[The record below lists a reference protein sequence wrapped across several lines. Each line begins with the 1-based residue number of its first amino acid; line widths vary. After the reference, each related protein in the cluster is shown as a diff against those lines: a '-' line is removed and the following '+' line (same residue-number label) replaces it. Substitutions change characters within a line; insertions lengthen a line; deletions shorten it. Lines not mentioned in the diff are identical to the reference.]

1 MNKLYSILAATILLS
16 AANPTAQAAV
26 HVSVDFF
33 HDRLEDYG
41 DWREVGDYGYV
52 WQPREVSRNWRP
64 YSDGRWLYTDAGWTW
79 DSEEPYAW
87 AVYHYGRWAR
97 VDRVGWVWVPGTEW
111 GPAWVSWRRSS
122 RHVGWAPLPPDAEFD
137 RSVGFSVRVD
147 ADYDIGPTNYNFV
160 DVRDFGSQRLRSVI
174 VRPQENITIIRNTT
188 NITNITYVNNVVYN
202 QGPQYDTISRQSR
215 EPIRQLKLER
225 SQELDADPGTV
236 RAEQLRSR
244 VQGDSL
250 RVVSLP
256 VDAKAATAPKK
267 VVAKVEKAE
276 VDRGW
281 KNAGSAAEVAKLR
294 TKIKSEPAIAAE
306 PAPQPKKDKA
316 AEAPAVVPPAP
327 VPAEKPVKGKGKN
340 ADKPKDATSPEVAPV
355 APPAPVEKPVKGNGK
370 NVDKPKDA
378 TSPEVAPVAPPKPSE
393 KPVKGKPKKGD
404 QPKDTAVPEAA
415 PVTPTPEPSAKP
427 TKGKIKSADK
437 PKPPVEPKVAPT
449 EKPEKAT
456 PLAPVK
462 KHANKVSETPRPP
475 VKAQPQERAPKVE
488 DVKPP
493 RKAPAPAVEKVRPSK
508 PEPRPKAEQPA
519 ARKAPAP
526 PQAKKAEPSQPAP
539 PAAVDP
545 QSAKAKEKAKKKGTE
560 KPVDAPQ

>member
-1 MNKLYSILAATILLS
+1 MNKLYSILAASILLG
-16 AANPTAQAAV
+16 AANPKAQAVV

-33 HDRLEDYG
+33 HDHLDAYG
-41 DWREVGDYGYV
+41 DWREVGDYGYC

-111 GPAWVSWRRSS
+111 GPAWVSWRRSP

-160 DVRDFGSQRLRSVI
+160 DVRDFGSPRLRSVI
-174 VRPQENITIIRNTT
+174 VRPQENINIIRNTT

-215 EPIRQLKLER
+215 QPIRQLKLER
-225 SQELDADPGTV
+225 SQELDADPGSV

-250 RVVSLP
+250 RVVALP
-256 VDAKAATAPKK
+256 VDAKVASAPKK

-276 VDRGW
+276 LDRGW

-306 PAPQPKKDKA
+306 PAPQAKKDKA
-316 AEAPAVVPPAP
+316 GEVPAIVPPAP
-327 VPAEKPVKGKGKN
+327 VPVEKPVKGKGKI
-340 ADKPKDATSPEVAPV
+340 ADKPKDVTPTEATPI
-355 APPAPVEKPVKGNGK
+355 APPMSN
-370 NVDKPKDA
+370 
-378 TSPEVAPVAPPKPSE
+378 E
-393 KPVKGKPKKGD
+393 KPVKGKPKNGD
-404 QPKDTAVPEAA
+404 HPKSATVPEAA
-415 PVTPTPEPSAKP
+415 PVVPASVPSGKP
-427 TKGKIKSADK
+427 VKGKPNNADK
-437 PKPPVEPKVAPT
+437 PKVAPEPTPAAT
-449 EKPEKAT
+449 ETPVPAEKPTKPEKAA
-456 PLAPVK
+456 PLAPAK

-475 VKAQPQERAPKVE
+475 AKAQPKVE
-488 DVKPP
+488 VAEPK
-493 RKAPAPAVEKVRPSK
+493 RPAPTPAAEKIRPSKK
-508 PEPRPKAEQPA
+508 PEPRPKAEPPTV
-519 ARKAPAP
+519 RKAPAA
-526 PQAKKAEPSQPAP
+526 PQAQKPEPHQPAQ
-539 PAAVDP
+539 PAAADP
-545 QSAKAKEKAKKKGTE
+545 QSEKAKEKAKKKGAGNPE
-560 KPVDAPQ
+560 QAPQ